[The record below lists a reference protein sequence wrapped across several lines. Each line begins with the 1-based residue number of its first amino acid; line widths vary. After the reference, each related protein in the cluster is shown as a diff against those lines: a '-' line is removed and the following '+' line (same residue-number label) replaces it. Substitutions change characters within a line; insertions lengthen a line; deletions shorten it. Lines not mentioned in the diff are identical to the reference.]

1 MDIEVKKYKEFDVY
15 HLEDNYSFFHIKI
28 SDEDIFYEQLSKFFL
43 EEDNLIKYIENSKDI
58 EIEADNEIMEYIYDL
73 LYIFIDEKN
82 DEMDITNLEENLKGI
97 MQEEAE
103 EVREEKTKTFI
114 RLSKIGRFGEF
125 IMSSILKDFFQF
137 DCIIPKLKLTTDR
150 NMSVY
155 GIDTVY
161 MNTDEKLLLFGESKI
176 SKNLDN
182 AVKLINKSL
191 DEYEKNIEEEYILIF
206 KNNCLKKLKEFETY
220 YNEQKSNGI
229 CLTFKDFI
237 TTANITKIGIPI
249 FMAHGNEKDSQKI
262 IEKLKKTI
270 KRKNFFDIETE
281 YYLISLPIID
291 KSKFTLTFTKIVKEK
306 KEEYESIIR
315 NSNVTEM

>member
-28 SDEDIFYEQLSKFFL
+28 SDEDIFYGQLSKFFL

>member
-270 KRKNFFDIETE
+270 KRKNFFYIETE

>member
-103 EVREEKTKTFI
+103 EVREEKKKTFI